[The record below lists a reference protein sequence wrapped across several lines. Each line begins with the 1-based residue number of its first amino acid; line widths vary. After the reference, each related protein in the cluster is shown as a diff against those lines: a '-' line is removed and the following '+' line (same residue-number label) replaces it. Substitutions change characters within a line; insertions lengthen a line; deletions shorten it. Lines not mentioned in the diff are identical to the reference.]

1 MRRDRWAFGVV
12 RRGSVL
18 FPDGERSE
26 RTIRELPFNKPLMM
40 EARTAR
46 NMKQHNLYWALL
58 DKVVEATGRYPNS
71 NALSRAIKL
80 QLGHT
85 VETIT
90 LDGEVRIGPDSIAV
104 SAMAQ
109 EPFDDFFKRTVALIA
124 EHFYGDMT
132 AEQIADLETMI
143 AGHWRPAPGDGR

>member
-1 MRRDRWAFGVV
+1 LKRDQWAFGVV
-12 RRGSVL
+12 RRGGVL
-18 FPDGERSE
+18 FPDSERSE
-26 RTIRELPFNKPLMM
+26 HIIRDLPYNKPVLM

-58 DKVVEATGRYPNS
+58 DRVVEATGRYPNS

-85 VETIT
+85 IEWIT
-90 LDGEVRIGPDSIAV
+90 LDGEVRIDPDSIAV
-104 SAMAQ
+104 SAMPQ
-109 EPFDDFFKRTVALIA
+109 EPFDDFFKKTTALIA
-124 EHFYGDMT
+124 EYFYAAMT
-132 AEQIADLETMI
+132 DKQIADIEEMI